1 MRRRIEMKLEAIKSG
16 NWDSSVSVVTRL
28 WDESLRNHG
37 SISGNGK
44 IFFGSSK
51 SADWLW
57 RPPRFLFFG
66 IVGSECV
73 ELCCH
78 YTGYF
83 NGRVLRNSM

>member
-1 MRRRIEMKLEAIKSG
+1 MRRRTEMKLEEIKSG
-16 NWDSSVSVVTRL
+16 NCDNSVSVVTRL
-28 WDESLRNHG
+28 LDESPWNHC

-44 IFFGSSK
+44 FIFGSSK
-51 SADWLW
+51 NADWQW